1 MPRAEGA
8 VRAEALAATAVV
20 ERQTSASAP
29 DIINRAKFMGKTLG
43 TVVSGDIAVGRP
55 LVGSACPT
63 LTGSWCPPWYRLLVN
78 SQPIRPEYGD
88 AVLDTILR

>member
-1 MPRAEGA
+1 
-8 VRAEALAATAVV
+8 
-20 ERQTSASAP
+20 
-29 DIINRAKFMGKTLG
+29 MGKTLG

-63 LTGSWCPPWYRLLVN
+63 LTGSWSPRYRLLVN
-78 SQPIRPEYGD
+78 SQPISPEYGD